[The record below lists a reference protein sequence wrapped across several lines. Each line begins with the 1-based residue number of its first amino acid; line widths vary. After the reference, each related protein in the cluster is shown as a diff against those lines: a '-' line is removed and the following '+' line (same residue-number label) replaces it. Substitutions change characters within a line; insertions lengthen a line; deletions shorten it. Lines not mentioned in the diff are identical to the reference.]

1 MTNIRSTQKRV
12 EGSALVPNLSEH
24 QVGIAKRHTYWVG
37 ILPKTPVESMA
48 VAGVSFPKMNE
59 RIIPDPTN
67 PGGKRRIPV
76 IGALVDL
83 TRDKLDLLAERIP
96 NTVIRFLEEA
106 PVKEEPGTGVNLG
119 DLHQRARR
127 GHLITIPSAEDV
139 ETRKARGKATQQY
152 IPREGD
158 QPAARY
164 MFAVLCKDQN
174 KPERGEFYP
183 DVLETTGL
191 VWPEDVSD
199 ERDTDR
205 SGDPDPVEQRGS
217 DSGADSLLC

>member
-1 MTNIRSTQKRV
+1 MANTQKRV

-24 QVGIAKRHTYWVG
+24 QVGIAKRYTYWVG
-37 ILPKTPVESMA
+37 ILPKTPVESLA

-59 RIIPDPTN
+59 RLIQDPTN
-67 PGGKRRIPV
+67 PEGKRRIPV

-96 NTVIRFLEEA
+96 NTVIRFLEEEA
-106 PVKEEPGTGVNLG
+106 VKEEPGTGKNLG

-139 ETRKARGKATQQY
+139 AERKKRGKATQQY

-158 QPAARY
+158 HPAARF
-164 MFAVLCKDQN
+164 MFAVLCKNQD

-183 DVLETTGL
+183 DVLEETGL
-191 VWPEDVSD
+191 VWPEDVSY

-205 SGDPDPVEQRGS
+205 GGDPDPMAERGS
-217 DSGADSLLC
+217 DTGADSLLC